1 MQYSL
6 KAIRINKGETQEQS
20 AKGIGISVETLANY
34 EKGITYP
41 DIPTLKKIEKYYGVN
56 YNDIDFFAIKIQL
69 NSKKRK
75 SKISF
80 DKNKNYVLSNKN
92 QLYNTNRNE

>member
-20 AKGIGISVETLANY
+20 AKGIGISIETLANY

-41 DIPTLKKIEKYYGVN
+41 DIPTLKKIEQHYGVN
-56 YNDIDFFAIKIQL
+56 YNDIDFFC
-69 NSKKRK
+69 NE
-75 SKISF
+75 
-80 DKNKNYVLSNKN
+80 
-92 QLYNTNRNE
+92 NTVKQ